1 METRIKL
8 ASNTIPTSH
17 LDRLADWVKSY
28 PRLTKGNLTKEFED
42 KFSKY
47 LGSKHTLFV
56 NSGSSANLLIAAAN
70 LYYGNLRNK
79 KIAVPAVSWSTT
91 LSPFIQMGYEP
102 ILVDCDTCRHSDTAQ
117 LEGFDSR
124 QPAQESNDTVTVWGY

>member
-8 ASNTIPTSH
+8 ASNTIPNSH
-17 LDRLADWVKSY
+17 LDRLVEWIKSY
-28 PRLTKGNLTKEFED
+28 PRLTKGNLTNEFED

-79 KIAVPAVSWSTT
+79 
-91 LSPFIQMGYEP
+91 
-102 ILVDCDTCRHSDTAQ
+102 DCYSSC
-117 LEGFDSR
+117 FMVYNF
-124 QPAQESNDTVTVWGY
+124 ESIYSNGL